1 MAGKNWQAG
10 GKNSIPALAALCLF
24 AAAVPCELAWGA
36 PPSGGFAPAS
46 YIGAFDPNQVWEFL
60 IGGIVVAS
68 FAGAVGV
75 WVLSALR
82 KSQRAKLRRNAFIS
96 SALNNLNQG
105 VLMSDAQGRVVFCN
119 DRFLDIYGFTRA
131 DIATCKT
138 GRDLVEL
145 RRSRGLLSITVEE
158 FAALARRPE
167 GFVTE
172 MPGGRAVLSKIFRLP
187 NGGTIGTHEDC
198 TEQRKLSRKLA
209 STTQFLESVLD
220 NVPVCVAA
228 KNIDDGRYIFANRA
242 FERFSRFSRDH
253 IVGKRAD
260 EIFRPETAKSIDV
273 ADQSA
278 LQAPEGYHRSELTVE
293 RGSEKRILASNR
305 VIARNERGEPEFLI
319 ALFDDVTERRSL
331 SRELENTKKFLELV
345 VDNIPVSLIVE
356 RVSDGRYLL
365 ANRSAETILNRRRED
380 ATGLTAADIFNP
392 KEAKLIIARDEAAIK
407 KRGLLTEEHPIS
419 TKDGL
424 RLFLTR
430 RMTVLDDAGEPQYL
444 IKTHED
450 VTDRR
455 QTESRM
461 AHMAYHDGL
470 TDLPNRAAFLQA
482 LAQMIEACAGTDE
495 EFAVLCVDL
504 DGLKE
509 INDVFGHAMGDKLL
523 IEVARRIQAS
533 ARGGVV
539 ARLSGDEFGL
549 IIDGKQPE
557 AGKALAEKLAEAL
570 ANEFLIDGKS
580 VRTGVTTGISVFPH
594 NGEDAASLLAN
605 SGAALFRAKAKSRG
619 SISLFEPEM
628 DQQIRDRR
636 VLHQDLSVAIR
647 NGELSLYYQPQ
658 ATSGPTV
665 ATSEVIG
672 FEALARW
679 QHPLRGFVSP
689 ADFIPLAEE
698 SGLIVEMGQ
707 WILREACREAASWPV
722 PLQIAVNLSP
732 AQFMHGDVVS
742 LVHSILLETGLAP
755 DRLELEIT
763 EGVLIEDFDR
773 GLALLRRLKALG
785 VRISMDDFGSGYSSL
800 SYLQAFPFDKIKIDR
815 AFVMNLGRN
824 PQSAAI
830 VRAVIDLG
838 HGLEMSI
845 VAEGV
850 ETQEQLGFLSEE
862 GCDAVQGYFIGKP
875 FPIGKYATLVGRS
888 DSDVIV
894 MEHARK
900 TG

>member
-1 MAGKNWQAG
+1 MADSNRQAG
-10 GKNSIPALAALCLF
+10 RKNSIPAQALVCLLAIAAPCGFALAA
-24 AAAVPCELAWGA
+24 E
-36 PPSGGFAPAS
+36 PSAGFAPS
-46 YIGAFDPNQVWEFL
+46 SPIGEYDPSRVWEFL
-60 IGGIVVAS
+60 LGGIAAVSFLVAIGTWTL
-68 FAGAVGV
+68 A
-75 WVLSALR
+75 ALR
-82 KSQRAKLRRNAFIS
+82 GAKSAQLRRSTFIS
-96 SALNNLNQG
+96 SALNTLNQG
-105 VLMSDAQGRVVFCN
+105 VMITNAQGRVVFCN
-119 DRFLDIYGFTRA
+119 DRFLEMYGLNRA
-131 DIATCKT
+131 EIPRAMT
-138 GRDLVEL
+138 GRELLEL
-145 RRSRGLLSITVEE
+145 RRSRGLLSLTVEE
-158 FAALARRPE
+158 FSTLARRPE
-167 GFVTE
+167 GVVTE
-172 MPGGRAVLSKIFRLP
+172 LADGRSMVTKLFRLP

-198 TEQRKLSRKLA
+198 TEQRQLSRKLA
-209 STTQFLESVLD
+209 STTKFLESVLD

-253 IVGKRAD
+253 IIGKRAD
-260 EIFRPETAKSIDV
+260 EIFRPETAKSIEIV
-273 ADQSA
+273 DQAA
-278 LQAPEGYHRSELTVE
+278 LAAPEGSYLSEYVVE
-293 RGSEKRILASNR
+293 RGDEKRVLSSNR
-305 VIARNERGEPEFLI
+305 VVARNENNKPEFLI
-319 ALFDDVTERRSL
+319 ALFDDITDRRLL
-331 SRELENTKKFLELV
+331 SRELESTKKFLELV

-392 KEAKLIIARDEAAIK
+392 REAKLIIARDEAAIK

-430 RMTVLDDAGEPQYL
+430 RMTVLDEAGEPQYL

-470 TDLPNRAAFLQA
+470 TDLPNRASFLQA
-482 LAQMIEACAGTDE
+482 LTQMIEACAGTDE

-509 INDVFGHAMGDKLL
+509 INDVFGHAVGDKLL
-523 IEVARRIQAS
+523 IEVAGRIQAN

-557 AGKALAEKLAEAL
+557 AGKALADKLAQAL
-570 ANEFLIDGKS
+570 SDEFVIDAKS
-580 VRTGVTTGISVFPH
+580 VRTGITTGISVFPH
-594 NGEDAASLLAN
+594 HGADAASLLAN
-605 SGAALFRAKAKSRG
+605 SGAALFRAKQKSRG
-619 SISLFEPEM
+619 SISIFAPEM

-636 VLHQDLSVAIR
+636 VLHQDLSAAIR

-658 ATSGPTV
+658 AAAG
-665 ATSEVIG
+665 ATIAASKVVG
-672 FEALARW
+672 FEALA
-679 QHPLRGFVSP
+679 SE
-689 ADFIPLAEE
+689 FIPLAEE
-698 SGLIVEMGQ
+698 SGLIVEMGV

-850 ETQEQLGFLSEE
+850 ETQEQLDFLANE
-862 GCDAVQGYFIGKP
+862 GCDAVQGYFLGKP
-875 FPIGKYATLVGRS
+875 QPIGHYTALVGRNGATG
-888 DSDVIV
+888 
-894 MEHARK
+894 ETARK
-900 TG
+900 LSA